1 MEMLSKIETFLST
14 GKSRGSGYGRGRGN
28 GSGFGDG
35 RGSGYGYGNGSGY
48 GCGYGFGSG
57 FGDGRG
63 SGSGIKSINGHSV
76 FFIDGIPTAITAVT
90 GNVAKGYVVDDDFTL
105 IPCYIAKSGNSFAHG
120 NTLEKAV
127 ADARAKELSEK
138 PEEERIQDFIA
149 EHDYNKTYAVS
160 DLYKWHNI
168 LTGSCEMGRKQFAKE
183 HNIDIE
189 QDKMTVKHFIEIT
202 KESYCGSVIKNLEK
216 AYKKGQ
222 AEQS

>member
-14 GKSRGSGYGRGRGN
+14 GKSRGSGYG
-28 GSGFGDG
+28 SGFGDG

-48 GCGYGFGSG
+48 GSG

-160 DLYKWHNI
+160 NLYKWHNI
-168 LTGSCEMGRKQFAKE
+168 LTGSCEMGRQQFAE
-183 HNIDIE
+183 DHGIDL
-189 QDKMTVKHFIEIT
+189 DGKMSIKKFIELT
-202 KESYCGSVIKNLEK
+202 KNAYGGETIKKLEK
-216 AYKKGQ
+216 EYKKGQ
-222 AEQS
+222 AK